1 MVDVFY
7 ARAQRQDATIVF
19 VAPLPATVLADL
31 ARWPGVRAVEGI
43 RDLPARLSVAG
54 RSRHVVLSGLP
65 ADGTLHR
72 LLDPAFVPI
81 AVPAKGIALSRT
93 LAAILDA
100 RVGDRVR
107 VDAGPGRSFELP
119 VAALVEQYIGMG
131 AYLEL
136 AALDR
141 LLGGGSAVTGAEL
154 KLAGGDWS
162 GLYRTLKDSPIV
174 AGFVPRAATVT
185 AFRETM
191 ARTLTIILS
200 FFVAF
205 AGVTAFA
212 IVDATVRIALSER
225 VRELAI
231 MRALG
236 FGKGTVVFM
245 LAGELGVAV
254 VLALPLGAV
263 VGLGLGQLIVS
274 NLDNDLF
281 HVPLV
286 VGWRSYAIA
295 GGTVLVAAALSFTL
309 ATRRLRDVDIP
320 AVLRA
325 GAA

>member
-1 MVDVFY
+1 
-7 ARAQRQDATIVF
+7 
-19 VAPLPATVLADL
+19 
-31 ARWPGVRAVEGI
+31 
-43 RDLPARLSVAG
+43 
-54 RSRHVVLSGLP
+54 
-65 ADGTLHR
+65 
-72 LLDPAFVPI
+72 VPI
-81 AVPAKGIALSRT
+81 AVPADGIALSRT
-93 LAAILDA
+93 LAAILHA
-100 RVGDRVR
+100 QVGDRVT
-107 VDAGPGRSFELP
+107 VDVAPGRSLELP
-119 VAALVEQYIGMG
+119 VAVLVEQYIGMG

-141 LLGGGSAVTGAEL
+141 LMGGLPLVTGAEL

-162 GLYRTLKDSPIV
+162 DLYRTLKDSPIV

-295 GGTVLVAAALSFTL
+295 GGAVLAAAVLSFTL